1 MSNSENSKKRIPDSG
16 QPTGTATGTTT
27 GANVISNQG
36 EQTDKF
42 EEINSLPWI
51 LESVAARL
59 ESIAAR
65 LKSEGSNS
73 GLEPEYSTKLIKEV
87 LLSAFRGADS
97 EDDQFVENLL
107 RLVKREQQK

>member
-1 MSNSENSKKRIPDSG
+1 MNNSENSKKPSPDLG
-16 QPTGTATGTTT
+16 QTTSATD
-27 GANVISNQG
+27 ISAVG

-65 LKSEGSNS
+65 LKSEGTKT
-73 GLEPEYSTKLIKEV
+73 GHEPEYSTKLIKEV
-87 LLSAFRGADS
+87 LLSAFRGAGS
-97 EDDQFVENLL
+97 EDDLFVENLL
-107 RLVKREQQK
+107 KLVKREHQK